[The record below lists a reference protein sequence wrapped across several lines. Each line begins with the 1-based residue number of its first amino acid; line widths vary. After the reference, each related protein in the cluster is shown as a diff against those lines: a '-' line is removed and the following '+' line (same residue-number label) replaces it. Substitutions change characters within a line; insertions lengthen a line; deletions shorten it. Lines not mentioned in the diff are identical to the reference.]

1 MNRKYGNF
9 YIIIAIIIILCL
21 YLYIKILEKKE
32 NDNKKFEE
40 LIEKADE
47 CIEVGNY
54 KNAEKIEN
62 ENVEIMGEIDEL
74 KMKEANFFQKIKN
87 EYGLE
92 IENYEFLYKLSI
104 KKSEEK
110 IRSIEIQIN
119 LKLEDRYEINETNMI
134 KTKY

>member
-54 KNAEKIEN
+54 KNAEKIAKES
-62 ENVEIMGEIDEL
+62 L
-74 KMKEANFFQKIKN
+74 KYNKVKGYYYLGALYANYFNDKEKAKEA
-87 EYGLE
+87 YMVA
-92 IENYEFLYKLSI
+92 YK
-104 KKSEEK
+104 KKREC
-110 IRSIEIQIN
+110 
-119 LKLEDRYEINETNMI
+119 T
-134 KTKY
+134 

>member
-1 MNRKYGNF
+1 MNGFINNLSIPVK
-9 YIIIAIIIILCL
+9 
-21 YLYIKILEKKE
+21 IK
-32 NDNKKFEE
+32 
-40 LIEKADE
+40 
-47 CIEVGNY
+47 
-54 KNAEKIEN
+54 EKIEN

-74 KMKEANFFQKIKN
+74 KMKESNFFQKIKN